1 MMIPLSLKLNQDW
14 AWSSDWMGEEVGLNC
29 ESVGYYTSPIE
40 FFTDSNDE
48 DEATLNVYVD
58 NETGEILQMWV
69 SKEED

>member
-14 AWSSDWMGEEVGLNC
+14 AWSSDWMGEEVGLDC
-29 ESVGYYTSPIE
+29 ESVGLYSSPID
-40 FFTDSNDE
+40 FYDGSNE

>member
-1 MMIPLSLKLNQDW
+1 MIPLNLKLNQDQ

-40 FFTDSNDE
+40 FYDGSNE

-58 NETGEILQMWV
+58 NETGSILQMWV
-69 SKEED
+69 TKEDEY

>member
-1 MMIPLSLKLNQDW
+1 MDGRRGRAKLRIGRILHFANR
-14 AWSSDWMGEEVGLNC
+14 V
-29 ESVGYYTSPIE
+29 
-40 FFTDSNDE
+40 FTDSNDE

>member
-1 MMIPLSLKLNQDW
+1 MIPLSLKLNQDW

-29 ESVGYYTSPIE
+29 ESVGLYSSPIE
-40 FFTDSNDE
+40 FYDGSNE

-58 NETGEILQMWV
+58 NETCSILQMWV

>member
-1 MMIPLSLKLNQDW
+1 MIPLNLKLNQDW

-29 ESVGYYTSPIE
+29 ESVGLYSSPIE
-40 FFTDSNDE
+40 FYDGSSE